1 MGCLLFVNDQ
11 MHKWYLFTKQNQQ
24 KKERHD
30 IFCVHDTH
38 ERHHTINWSK
48 TENVKQFIFKIM
60 FWKSF
65 FLSCSCSFCNNNMI
79 SNMLLKK
86 VYFIESCN
94 NVAFF
99 KAVLYYYYLIY
110 ILYLL
115 CLYKRTKIYLIELL
129 NWLSKLFIIILLLLR
144 S

>member
-1 MGCLLFVNDQ
+1 MIKCISGT
-11 MHKWYLFTKQNQQ
+11 YLQNKTNE

-30 IFCVHDTH
+30 IFCVGYTIHDTH

-79 SNMLLKK
+79 SNMLLRKK

-99 KAVLYYYYLIY
+99 KVVLYYYYLIY